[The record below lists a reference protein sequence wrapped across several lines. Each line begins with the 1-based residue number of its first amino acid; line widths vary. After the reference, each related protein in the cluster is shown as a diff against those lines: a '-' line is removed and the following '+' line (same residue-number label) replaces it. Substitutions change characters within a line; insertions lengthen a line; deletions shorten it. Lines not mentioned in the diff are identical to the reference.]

1 MIKIP
6 ITGKLCVALYETLT
20 LIVLKDSILINYQK
34 YTMKELFYSHNKI
47 ANKFNLYKQNF

>member
-34 YTMKELFYSHNKI
+34 YTMKELFYSHDKI